1 MAQVPV
7 SRDIAMTVQL
17 GNLAVSMNAEGVS
30 WNPSIARDMQDRIAG
45 LMRDAL
51 QEAAAFGLL
60 QQVTELSEDEYA
72 DTGEVDD
79 GE

>member
-51 QEAAAFGLL
+51 QEAAAFDLL
-60 QQVTELSEDEYA
+60 QQVTELPEDEYA